1 MLRYTLAM
9 QAVIA
14 KPFGAVGGTV
24 WGGGKEGAEC
34 VIVVPWTKLILYMTI
49 SKHRFQIQL

>member
-24 WGGGKEGAEC
+24 WGGGGGGGGGG
-34 VIVVPWTKLILYMTI
+34 VFFW
-49 SKHRFQIQL
+49 FQGQNLRYI